1 MEKQRRFSSLPQ
13 EERQLIS
20 LNVIKAI
27 NSYLQLFISPV
38 ITRRIISAILIIAG
52 VRNPKITELTG
63 LSERGICDLKNQL
76 MNDDVDNLFE
86 IKSGRGRKSKIKDVE
101 SQIVEEIEKGNYQ
114 TLQQIADMIH
124 DKFEINVSLMS
135 VSRLVKKNEIRKL
148 KAGSLP
154 AKADTV
160 TQRNFYESILK
171 PLMHRAKRKNSAH
184 VLFFMDAS
192 HFVHGCD
199 FLGGVYSKV
208 RRFVR
213 TFSGRQRYNV
223 LGAINFV
230 TRKVHTVTNTTY
242 ITATEICQMLTF
254 LASEYAG
261 KKIHVVLDNARYQK
275 CEAVTALAHDLKIDL
290 VYLPPY
296 SPNLNLIERLW
307 KFTKGKLRVKYYSD
321 FATFKDSIDSIIENT
336 ETVFKE
342 QISSLIADKVQ
353 LFDDLEPICENT
365 YASRKHGADQAA

>member
-20 LNVIKAI
+20 LKVIKAI

-135 VSRLVKKNEIRKL
+135 VSRLVKK
-148 KAGSLP
+148 
-154 AKADTV
+154 
-160 TQRNFYESILK
+160 
-171 PLMHRAKRKNSAH
+171 
-184 VLFFMDAS
+184 
-192 HFVHGCD
+192 
-199 FLGGVYSKV
+199 
-208 RRFVR
+208 
-213 TFSGRQRYNV
+213 
-223 LGAINFV
+223 
-230 TRKVHTVTNTTY
+230 
-242 ITATEICQMLTF
+242 
-254 LASEYAG
+254 
-261 KKIHVVLDNARYQK
+261 
-275 CEAVTALAHDLKIDL
+275 
-290 VYLPPY
+290 
-296 SPNLNLIERLW
+296 
-307 KFTKGKLRVKYYSD
+307 TKSVS
-321 FATFKDSIDSIIENT
+321 
-336 ETVFKE
+336 
-342 QISSLIADKVQ
+342 
-353 LFDDLEPICENT
+353 
-365 YASRKHGADQAA
+365 